1 MVLTKACG
9 YGVYGVIY
17 LAEQP
22 KGKIVTLAEISR
34 AEDIPEKFLA
44 KIFQSLTRA
53 GLIRSHRGA
62 RGGFS
67 LTRPANKITVK
78 ELLEAIQGSLC
89 FARCLSV
96 LEDCDK
102 KDICKL
108 RGILQRTQDHTEKL
122 LTQKTLA
129 DLLP

>member
-9 YGVYGVIY
+9 YGIFGVIY
-17 LAEQP
+17 LAKQP
-22 KGKIVTLAEISR
+22 KGKIVSLSEVSR

-67 LTRPANKITVK
+67 LARPANQITAE
-78 ELLEAIQGSLC
+78 ELLEAIQGPFC

-108 RGILQRTQDHTEKL
+108 REVLQKAQDYTTKT

-129 DLLP
+129 DLV